1 MKLFHVNA
9 FHVNAF
15 RFILVALLALAT
27 VSCQH
32 MANEEPEQPAGGK
45 SMVHF
50 NISQFETMPFSTE
63 QTRSQLVS
71 ELCKQVDLAVF
82 QGGTRKEKATQKRG
96 DDNFGTLSVA
106 LAPGSYK
113 VVIVAHNQDKTPT
126 MTNADKITFSGDLA
140 DTFSWSKDITVNEG
154 NGLDVDVSMRR
165 VVAMVRFVTTDN
177 VPDDVSTL
185 QFYYTGGSSTLDGL
199 TGTGCVNSRQTVKF
213 SIADDMKGKPATFE
227 IYTFPKSDS
236 KELKIEVTGLDATG
250 NKVYNHTF
258 ENVPINRNQI
268 TQFTGA
274 LFSNEPVTGDTS
286 SKFQLTTDDEWLTV
300 DKRF

>member
-1 MKLFHVNA
+1 MKLLNA
-9 FHVNAF
+9 NAL
-15 RFILVALLALAT
+15 RIILAMLLALAMI
-27 VSCQH
+27 SCQRL
-32 MANEEPEQPAGGK
+32 ANEDPEQPTGEK
-45 SMVHF
+45 SMVKF
-50 NISQFETMPFSTE
+50 NISQFETLPFSTA
-63 QTRSQLVS
+63 QSRSQPVS
-71 ELCKQVDLAVF
+71 DLCKQIDLAVF
-82 QGGTRKEKATQKRG
+82 QGGTRKEKVTQKRG
-96 DDNFGTLSVA
+96 DDNFGTPSVA
-106 LAPGSYK
+106 LAPGAYK

-126 MTNADKITFSGDLA
+126 MTNADKITFSGDLG
-140 DTFSWSKDITVNEG
+140 DTFSWSKDITVSEG
-154 NGLDVDVSMRR
+154 NGFDVDVSMRR
-165 VVAMVRFVTTDN
+165 VVAMVRFITTDN
-177 VPDDVSTL
+177 VPDEVSTL

-199 TGTGCVNSRQTVKF
+199 TGNGCVNSRQTVKF
-213 SIADDMKGKPATFE
+213 SITDDMKGKPATFE

-300 DKRF
+300 DKSF

>member
-1 MKLFHVNA
+1 MKLFHVKA
-9 FHVNAF
+9 L
-15 RFILVALLALAT
+15 RIILATLLALAM
-27 VSCQH
+27 VSCQRL
-32 MANEEPEQPAGGK
+32 ASEEPEQPAGGK

-50 NISQFETMPFSTE
+50 NISQFETLPFSTA
-63 QTRSQLVS
+63 QSRSQPVS
-71 ELCKQVDLAVF
+71 DLCKQIDLAVF
-82 QGGTRKEKATQKRG
+82 QGGTRKEKVTQKRG

-106 LAPGSYK
+106 LAPGTYK

-165 VVAMVRFVTTDN
+165 VVAMVRFITTDN

-199 TGTGCVNSRQTVKF
+199 TGNGCVNSRQTVK
-213 SIADDMKGKPATFE
+213 IAITDDMKGKTAKFE

-236 KELKIEVTGLDATG
+236 KELKIEVTGLGPTG
-250 NKVYNHTF
+250 EAIYSHTF
-258 ENVPINRNQI
+258 ENVPVSRNQI

-274 LFSNEPVTGDTS
+274 LFSDNPVTGDTS
-286 SKFQLTTDDEWLTV
+286 SKFMLTTDDEWLTV
-300 DKRF
+300 DKSF